1 MSEHIEEAR
10 QLLEAALR
18 DDLSFQ
24 LLMESGRAPQET
36 MGFLAQQACE
46 KLIKS
51 AMLLNQIPIERT
63 HDLEFLHHLC
73 EQNGLQLPVRADFL
87 RLLNP
92 YAVAL
97 RYEGLDVEWVSMSDA
112 ANILKKLREFVQ
124 RKFP

>member
-10 QLLEAALR
+10 QLLEAALL

-51 AMLLNQIPIERT
+51 AMLLN
-63 HDLEFLHHLC
+63 L
-73 EQNGLQLPVRADFL
+73 
-87 RLLNP
+87 
-92 YAVAL
+92 
-97 RYEGLDVEWVSMSDA
+97 WSD
-112 ANILKKLREFVQ
+112 
-124 RKFP
+124 